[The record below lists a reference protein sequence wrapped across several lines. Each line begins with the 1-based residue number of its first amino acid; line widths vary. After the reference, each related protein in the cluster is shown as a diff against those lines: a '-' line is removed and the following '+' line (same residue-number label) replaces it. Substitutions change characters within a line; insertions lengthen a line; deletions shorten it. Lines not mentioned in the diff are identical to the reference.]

1 MNSVRSQ
8 AEAGDV
14 DGPTAAEEAPS
25 TDWDNSR
32 MTACSCDDGQQ
43 QQQQPADITTAAASP
58 KNSAGV
64 EHGKSAAERHQTRRD
79 DKLIHQM
86 ALIDTA
92 DQSLIYGSAA
102 DSRHVMQPIFIY
114 SMSMNVTP

>member
-1 MNSVRSQ
+1 MNSVGSQ

-58 KNSAGV
+58 KNSTGV

-79 DKLIHQM
+79 DQLIHQM

-92 DQSLIYGSAA
+92 D
-102 DSRHVMQPIFIY
+102 SRHV
-114 SMSMNVTP
+114 V

>member
-1 MNSVRSQ
+1 MRSQ

-14 DGPTAAEEAPS
+14 HGPTAAEEAPS

-32 MTACSCDDGQQ
+32 VTACSSDDGQQ

-64 EHGKSAAERHQTRRD
+64 EHGKSAAKRHQTRRD

-114 SMSMNVTP
+114 SMSMSVMP